1 MSLKRKYDDID
12 VVLSLLILNKFLYYV
27 SNKKSSIA
35 LVKMSKSERK
45 HELKCVSAVYLGP
58 YQTSMIRIIYFGENS

>member
-27 SNKKSSIA
+27 SYKKSSIA
-35 LVKMSKSERK
+35 LEKMVKFERK
-45 HELKCVSAVYLGP
+45 HLS
-58 YQTSMIRIIYFGENS
+58 

>member
-12 VVLSLLILNKFLYYV
+12 VVLSILILNKFLYYV

-45 HELKCVSAVYLGP
+45 HLS
-58 YQTSMIRIIYFGENS
+58 